1 MDIVEQLNDWAI
13 FGIIFVTIFFVL
25 GIAETIRNYTGRPP
39 ESTRKFVH
47 VFIGLIICFCPIL
60 FKVNIQIILLSSL
73 FIAINTYL
81 LLSEKFKSMNATS
94 RKSYGT
100 IYFPLSVLI
109 LSFFWWDKPISFILA
124 ILVLTLADPIAA
136 IFGAKQRNAFTPWI
150 DKKSSRGTSAMF
162 GSSFLIILLGTDI
175 LSKLYGSNF
184 FIPLPI
190 LFGLGIFTAL
200 SATLSE
206 LVSYRG
212 SDNLSIPIITFISY
226 EIYLINYTRGTLT
239 DLLLWAILSIIIFT
253 FAYKKQSLSL
263 SGAIG
268 GYLLG
273 IIIFGAGGWNW
284 ITPLVFFFISSSIL
298 SSIKRKK
305 LSRRDLV
312 QILANGGFPTICA
325 IEYIFWGS
333 PYSSIFFLGA
343 ISSATAD
350 TWGTEIGYFS
360 KASPTLIFSKKK
372 VSRGTSGGITILG
385 TLSSICGGFIIGLIA
400 HFSFGIENIFIP
412 LTIAGLLGS
421 LFDSILGN
429 FIQGKFRCNKC
440 NEIIEERSH
449 CNASAL
455 LITGS
460 KFIDNNMVNFLNT
473 LTGAITA
480 FLIWI

>member
-1 MDIVEQLNDWAI
+1 
-13 FGIIFVTIFFVL
+13 
-25 GIAETIRNYTGRPP
+25 
-39 ESTRKFVH
+39 
-47 VFIGLIICFCPIL
+47 
-60 FKVNIQIILLSSL
+60 
-73 FIAINTYL
+73 
-81 LLSEKFKSMNATS
+81 
-94 RKSYGT
+94 
-100 IYFPLSVLI
+100 
-109 LSFFWWDKPISFILA
+109 
-124 ILVLTLADPIAA
+124 
-136 IFGAKQRNAFTPWI
+136 
-150 DKKSSRGTSAMF
+150 MF

-226 EIYLINYTRGTLT
+226 EIYLINYTRGTLA
-239 DLLLWAILSIIIFT
+239 DLLLWTILSIIIFT

-305 LSRRDLV
+305 PSRRDLV

-455 LITGS
+455 LIAGS

-473 LTGAITA
+473 LIGAITA